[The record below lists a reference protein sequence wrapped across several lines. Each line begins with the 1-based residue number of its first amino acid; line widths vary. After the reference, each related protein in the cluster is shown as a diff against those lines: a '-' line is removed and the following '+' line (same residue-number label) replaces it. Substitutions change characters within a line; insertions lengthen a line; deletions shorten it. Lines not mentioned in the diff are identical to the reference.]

1 MAGLAQGIRGSEQA
15 PLSQVTAFSQ
25 RLRQAGAGLALGAA
39 TLPTVATA
47 DIPIDTRPPL
57 SATSAGSG
65 VVIQGG
71 INISVQPAPGM
82 DEQALARYV
91 ASEVRRALD
100 EASRDA
106 GARQR
111 SAFHDID

>member
-1 MAGLAQGIRGSEQA
+1 M
-15 PLSQVTAFSQ
+15 
-25 RLRQAGAGLALGAA
+25 
-39 TLPTVATA
+39 ATA

-57 SATSAGSG
+57 SATSAGGG

-71 INISVQPAPGM
+71 ININVQPAPGM

-106 GARQR
+106 KVQRR
-111 SAFHDID
+111 SALYDWD